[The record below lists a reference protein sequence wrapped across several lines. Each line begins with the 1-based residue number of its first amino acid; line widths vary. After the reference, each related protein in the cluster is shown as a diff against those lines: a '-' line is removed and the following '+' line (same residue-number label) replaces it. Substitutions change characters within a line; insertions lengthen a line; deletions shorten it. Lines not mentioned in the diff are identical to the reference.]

1 MWQQL
6 PDLLG
11 SVEFLHPGWLW
22 ATPLSLVAIA
32 LLLHRDHLDSLASL
46 PRLYGNRRF
55 RHPRV
60 ALLRTLETRSHET
73 KRARGRAWRWMAY
86 AVTLVGLHL
95 ALAQPYRLGQQLP
108 EPPRY
113 RDTVFLVDTSITMVL
128 RDYLVGGERVDRMT
142 MLKSVLTHFINRLEG
157 NRISVI
163 AYSEQAYTLVPLTA
177 DYDLLKVM
185 IRRLQPAILTGRTS
199 DVGRGLLYALQQLE
213 RERDGNV
220 SQRPVL
226 VLVSDV
232 DRSNRDLDPRAVAAA
247 LAERGYRLHSIGIGA
262 ASSEARE
269 AGYRGLIYYPAN
281 FTFLRD
287 IATSGGGRFFW
298 ADSTDSLGAALQAI
312 QAQEKRSV
320 TTEPR
325 YLQLP
330 LYQWPLLAALAW
342 LVIVQLWPEQ
352 RRT

>member
-6 PDLLG
+6 TG
-11 SVEFLHPGWLW
+11 FFGTVEFLHPGWLW
-22 ATPLSLVAIA
+22 AAPLSLVAAA
-32 LLLHRDHLDSLASL
+32 LLLYPDRLDGLTGL
-46 PRLYGNRRF
+46 PRLFESRRF

-60 ALLRTLETRSHET
+60 ALLRALEYNSHELD
-73 KRARGRAWRWMAY
+73 RARGRPWRWLTY
-86 AVTLVGLHL
+86 AIALIGLHL

-108 EPPRY
+108 EPPQY

-128 RDYLVGGERVDRMT
+128 RDYLVDGERVDRMT

-163 AYSEQAYTLVPLTA
+163 AYSEQPYVLVPLTA

-185 IRRLQPAILTGRTS
+185 IRRLQPAVLTGRTS

-213 RERDGNV
+213 QDHNHAT

-247 LAERGYRLHSIGIGA
+247 LAERGYRVHSIGIGA
-262 ASSEARE
+262 PSPEARE
-269 AGYRGLIYYPAN
+269 ADYRGLIYYPAN
-281 FTFLRD
+281 FTFLSD

-298 ADSTDSLGAALQAI
+298 ADSADSLGAALQAI
-312 QAQEKRSV
+312 QAQEKRVV
-320 TTEPR
+320 TAEPR
-325 YLQLP
+325 YLKLP
-330 LYQWPLLAALAW
+330 LYQWPLLATLVWLAL
-342 LVIVQLWPEQ
+342 LQLWPQ
-352 RRT
+352 RRRT